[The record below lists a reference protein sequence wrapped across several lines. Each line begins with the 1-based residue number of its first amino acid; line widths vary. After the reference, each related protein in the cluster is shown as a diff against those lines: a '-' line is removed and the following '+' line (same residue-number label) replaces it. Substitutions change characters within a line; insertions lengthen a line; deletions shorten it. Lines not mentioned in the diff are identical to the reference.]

1 MTLYDEI
8 KAMRIAWA
16 EGDAKRDAGVPEP
29 EGIRKVED
37 IVYTDSA
44 TKEEEPWHLTDI
56 YYPEPWEGK
65 DYPVIVSIHGGG
77 WFYGDKKLYSLYT
90 KYLASK
96 GFAVVNFNYRLAP
109 EYKYPCGFMDCCR
122 LMDFLAKNAEEY
134 RLDLSRLYMVGDS
147 AGAQLVSQ
155 YGIFATSAEYRALF
169 DEAKELAAPVPSKV
183 ALNCGIYEIYR
194 REDSR
199 VSENYL
205 PEGMSEK
212 IEESV
217 LHILNY
223 VNKNFPETFLMA
235 SVNDKLLPASGLIKE
250 KLEEFS
256 VPYEYREYGQSNPA
270 DGHVFHV
277 NLRSEEGKRC
287 NKEELEFFARSE

>member
-1 MTLYDEI
+1 MCYKFCPAVTGLVSDGICCYDGI
-8 KAMRIAWA
+8 VNLRAGGKSRGKRKKFQRLCLGIVF
-16 EGDAKRDAGVPEP
+16 AKIE
-29 EGIRKVED
+29 ETNKVE
-37 IVYTDSA
+37 T
-44 TKEEEPWHLTDI
+44 EEH
-56 YYPEPWEGK
+56 
-65 DYPVIVSIHGGG
+65 
-77 WFYGDKKLYSLYT
+77 
-90 KYLASK
+90 
-96 GFAVVNFNYRLAP
+96 R
-109 EYKYPCGFMDCCR
+109 
-122 LMDFLAKNAEEY
+122 
-134 RLDLSRLYMVGDS
+134 

-235 SVNDKLLPASGLIKE
+235 SINDKLLPASGLIKE

-256 VPYEYREYGQSNPA
+256 VPYEYHDYGQSNPA

-287 NKEELEFFARSE
+287 NKEELEFFTRSE